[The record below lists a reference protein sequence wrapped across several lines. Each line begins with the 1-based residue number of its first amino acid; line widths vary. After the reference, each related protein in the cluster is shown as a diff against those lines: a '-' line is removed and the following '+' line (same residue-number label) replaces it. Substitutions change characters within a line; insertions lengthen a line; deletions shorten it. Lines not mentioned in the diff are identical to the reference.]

1 MDQDDRMSV
10 QSARS
15 SLHPGSWTNYELPEG
30 YQEMEENFFGANQT
44 GLDEDD
50 LYGEDSYNPNYDMTN
65 YDELE
70 EREEGH

>member
-1 MDQDDRMSV
+1 MSV

-15 SLHPGSWTNYELPEG
+15 SQHPGSWAHYEPPED
-30 YQEMEENFFGANQT
+30 YQETEETFFGANQM

-65 YDELE
+65 YEELE
-70 EREEGH
+70 RQEGGH

>member
-1 MDQDDRMSV
+1 MSV

-15 SLHPGSWTNYELPEG
+15 SQHLGSWTNYELPEG
-30 YQEMEENFFGANQT
+30 YQEMEESFFGVNQT